1 MDDNRI
7 IDIWLGFGKII
18 NLSTAAAAQ
27 TSAVQTAVTNTL
39 RQFGR
44 QDGDGAD
51 LYDDMLKVV
60 VPLETRVQPTVAAMA
75 RIPSLA
81 KATMEAY
88 FRVLGDEL
96 GLPVNA
102 QTSSILN
109 AIRDDMAEQGETIYP
124 SGALFNYFQATQ
136 GYSGF
141 PTSLAPTIPDAWI
154 SSDVIIRPAPPSAP
168 TFTSGQIEAAES
180 GILVNWSDTDLG
192 DTGVD
197 RFRVNR
203 AIGLGG
209 AYVVIYTTPDAV
221 TTGYLDTGVPTGQ
234 TAYYTI
240 QAHNTGGGWSAPS
253 VERFK
258 ISQGPH

>member
-44 QDGDGAD
+44 QDGEDSD
-51 LYDDMLKVV
+51 LYDDMIKVV

-75 RIPSLA
+75 CIPSLA

-109 AIRDDMAEQGETIYP
+109 AVRDGMLAEGEAIYP
-124 SGALFNYFQATQ
+124 SGVLFNYFQATH

-141 PTSLAPTIPDAWI
+141 PTSLAPTIPDEWI
-154 SSDVIIRPAPPSAP
+154 SSDVIIRPAPPSPP
-168 TFTSGQIEAAES
+168 TFTSGQIEAAQS
-180 GILVNWSDTDLG
+180 GILLNWSDTDMG
-192 DTGVD
+192 DSGVD
-197 RFRVNR
+197 RFRVKR
-203 AIGLGG
+203 AIDGG
-209 AYVVIYTTPDAV
+209 PYSVIYTTPDAA
-221 TTGYLDTGVPTGQ
+221 TFGYLDTGTTTGQ
-234 TAYYTI
+234 VCYYVI
-240 QAHNTGGGWSAPS
+240 EAHNTGGGWSSPS

-258 ISQGPH
+258 TSQGPH